1 MDITL
6 LAQSLTAAL
15 IPFLPYLVKAGEKAS
30 ETLGEK
36 LSEGGWDLAKNLWG
50 RLQSKFE
57 SKPLALEAAKEA
69 AALPD
74 DEDMQA
80 TFRGQL
86 KKLLADDE
94 SLARELSK
102 LLEEA
107 KAAGVNVV
115 QSGDRNV
122 YVGGNVTGNITTG
135 DNNK

>member
-1 MDITL
+1 MDITQ
-6 LAQSLTAAL
+6 LAQLLTTTL
-15 IPFLPYLVKAGEKAS
+15 IPFLPYLMKAGEKAS

-36 LSEGGWDLAKNLWG
+36 LGGGGWDLAKSLWD

-69 AALPD
+69 AASPD

-86 KKLLADDE
+86 KKLLAEDE

-102 LLEEA
+102 LLDEA
-107 KAAGVNVV
+107 KAAGMNVV

-122 YVGGNVTGNITTG
+122 YVGGAVTGNITTG

>member
-1 MDITL
+1 MDIAQ
-6 LAQSLTAAL
+6 LAQSLTTTL
-15 IPFLPYLVKAGEKAS
+15 IPFLPYLIKAGEKAS

-36 LSEGGWDLAKNLWG
+36 LSEGGWGLAKSLWD
-50 RLQSKFE
+50 RLQSSFE

-69 AALPD
+69 AASPD
-74 DEDMQA
+74 DEDMRA

-86 KKLLADDE
+86 KKLLAEDE

-102 LLEEA
+102 LLKEA
-107 KAAGVNVV
+107 KAEGVNVV

-122 YVGGNVTGNITTG
+122 YVGGNVTGNIITG